1 MGAYDLTNRVNRI
14 TRYMRMN
21 EGNTDYAT
29 LPAIDLQGD
38 WEIGFKLIT
47 STSSGGTAVC
57 VNINTAD
64 ASEYISL
71 SVAFGKMKVVSAGLT
86 PGQSTASVNDNVLH
100 DIKVTLVGSLFSVFI
115 DGALDYTTTHVAPSK
130 LGRTYGVNVYAQS
143 TTTAGAKTDLLDGV
157 ISDLYF
163 NDAGTLERTYPINE
177 SSGTTLVD
185 EVSGQNGTIV
195 SGSDDDRGL
204 FQEVARG
211 GNWQGSGL
219 TVPPWASASQ
229 ILPVA

>member
-1 MGAYDLTNRVNRI
+1 MDFFTIGVKAGAVPRYFRI
-14 TRYMRMN
+14 N

-71 SVAFGKMKVVSAGLT
+71 AVSFGKMKVVSAGLT
-86 PGQSTASVNDNVLH
+86 PGQSTVSVNDNVLH

-115 DGALDYTTTHVAPSK
+115 DGNLDYTVTHAAPSK
-130 LGRTYGVNVYAQS
+130 LGRTYGANVYAQS

-177 SSGTTLVD
+177 SSGVSLLD
-185 EVSGQNGTIV
+185 QVSGQTGTIV
-195 SGSDDDRGL
+195 NGSDDDRGL
-204 FQEVARG
+204 FDKLG
-211 GNWQGSGL
+211 NGNWQGSGL
-219 TVPPWASASQ
+219 TVPPWASVNQ
-229 ILPVA
+229 ILVVA